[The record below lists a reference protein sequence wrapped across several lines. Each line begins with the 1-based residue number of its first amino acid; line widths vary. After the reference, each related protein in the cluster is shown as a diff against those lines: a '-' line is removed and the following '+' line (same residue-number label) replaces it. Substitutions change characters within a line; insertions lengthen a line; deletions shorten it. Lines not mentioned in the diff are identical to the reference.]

1 VSFASKTLQSLNSSV
16 QGVETGWSWWRTV
29 SSSGSGLPSRLKR
42 IWGFYRTTTGNRTA
56 VAPSSVLENPASRM
70 NNKLTSSQR
79 KHLAAVKS
87 LECGVCGAT
96 GPSDAH
102 HIEQGLQF
110 TCIPLCKDCHQ
121 GSFNGIHGQK
131 RIWNVMKKTE
141 MTVLND
147 TIEKLLR

>member
-1 VSFASKTLQSLNSSV
+1 MFTASKTPQSLNSSV
-16 QGVETGWSWWRTV
+16 QGVETEWSWWRTV

-42 IWGFYRTTTGNRTA
+42 IWGFYRTTKGNQIA

-70 NNKLTSSQR
+70 NNKLTASQR
-79 KHLAAVKS
+79 RHLAAVKS

>member
-1 VSFASKTLQSLNSSV
+1 MSFANKNPTFLRSNAKV
-16 QGVETGWSWWRTV
+16 AETGWSWSMTASFLGNGLRNRLRRT
-29 SSSGSGLPSRLKR
+29 
-42 IWGFYRTTTGNRTA
+42 WGFYQTIKGNQTA
-56 VAPSSVLENPASRM
+56 AARSSVSGNPEFKM
-70 NNKLTSSQR
+70 NNKLTASQR
-79 KHLAAVKS
+79 RHLAAVKS
-87 LECGVCGAT
+87 LPCGVCGAAE
-96 GPSDAH
+96 PSDAH

-141 MTVLND
+141 LSVLND